1 MDSISNI
8 INIYREITDKIYS
21 YINVFSSAYRDLYDI
36 VSRVKRQLKKIE
48 KMYIIP
54 LPDDFKNIENAFIIE
69 HVLNTIEICIF
80 NIYDL
85 LRNDSDKRFSDL
97 SNSFTLNMEN
107 DFKEIEVLIKSMD
120 NIIKNRDILLHS
132 YLDNDNIDLK
142 QLDSLYEKY
151 ENTIRLYTH
160 CLYSLLLKSD
170 NKEYKDDI
178 LIRIEKLKYET
189 ILKLNVPNK
198 LKTHSNITNLQ
209 RYNIYATRHN
219 MSEQDIINTI
229 FHLKNDSKI
238 KGGDDKQTEEM
249 IVSRLQNLD
258 RICKERKYGI
268 FFNINIKNTHFMY
281 DFNGIN
287 RTQDKKSSDFND
299 STGLNINIIKTY
311 EFITQVNTKNT
322 DIICKNVKMGYLE
335 ANNWI
340 MIRTLNGSTY
350 ELLGDNKKNNIFKK
364 HIIDKIERGS
374 SLLIDTYNKHI
385 SKIFSAHIKNK
396 VEMLPE
402 DKSPVNDDMVNYI
415 INRLNTMVDYKLRYV
430 PSNLSDLYDILTGE
444 WLNIIQSII
453 FDYISNI
460 ERGLITAS
468 LLSDIDELSTTVL
481 KFIKGG
487 VSKLKISKNILTERS
502 PEYVIKKIKKYSN
515 ILIEQAINKSITASS
530 NIFTKINDRKR
541 LLNINMDI

>member
-287 RTQDKKSSDFND
+287 RTKDKKSSNFND
-299 STGLNINIIKTY
+299 STGLNIDIIKAY

-340 MIRTLNGSTY
+340 MLRTLNGSTY

-502 PEYVIKKIKKYSN
+502 PEFVIKKIKKYSN